1 MKRLVLAAA
10 AVALLTVVPAVAQEQ
25 QEEETQ
31 AVQEESSEDQEETQ
45 EEESESS
52 GEAAKPSWNHGD
64 NVSNLM
70 YKNFRIHRIYDQRDA
85 YIVLYER
92 QNLKVGT
99 AVIPK
104 KWASNTDGPRK
115 LYFRTLPKGIYPYM
129 TLFQEDGEFYKVWI
143 AAPLNRYDPLWEVA
157 PYGMKVEGA
166 DADTLEIEY

>member
-1 MKRLVLAAA
+1 MKRLVLASV
-10 AVALLTVVPAVAQEQ
+10 AVALLAVAPVVS
-25 QEEETQ
+25 QEE
-31 AVQEESSEDQEETQ
+31 QEETQ
-45 EEESESS
+45 EQQQEDSSEAQEEESEDSS
-52 GEAAKPSWNHGD
+52 EKSKPSWDHGD

-104 KWASNTDGPRK
+104 KWASNTEGARK
-115 LYFRTLPKGIYPYM
+115 LYFRTLPKGLYPYM
-129 TLFQEDGEFYKVWI
+129 TVFQQDGEFYKVWI
-143 AAPLNRYDPLWEVA
+143 AAPLNRYDSLWAVA
-157 PYGMKVEGA
+157 PSGMKVEGA